1 MLRNRSNYRRLRW
14 NIAIQEALN
23 GKPVEYSRGAIS
35 ACKFYVLSVLR
46 LGPTHCKRPAKRE
59 DGEE

>member
-1 MLRNRSNYRRLRW
+1 MTFSSKRPGAVELREVRTRRP
-14 NIAIQEALN
+14 IQKAKSDCPN
-23 GKPVEYSRGAIS
+23 S